1 MSTCFKKLIDVVCVA
16 AGIGRPEGQIDIASY
31 VLQDFRRSE
40 MDEINK
46 AVDESIHVIESCLAL
61 GLEKAVSGSRL

>member
-1 MSTCFKKLIDVVCVA
+1 MCCAVLCCAPTPLC
-16 AGIGRPEGQIDIASY
+16 AGIGRPDGQIDIASY

-40 MDEINK
+40 MDAINE
-46 AVDESIHVIESCLAL
+46 AVDESIHIIESCLAL

>member
-1 MSTCFKKLIDVVCVA
+1 LP

-40 MDEINK
+40 LDAING
-46 AVDESIHVIESCLAL
+46 AVDESIRVIESCLAL
-61 GLEKAVSGSRL
+61 GMEKAVSGSRL